1 MKKIETAAV
10 FGAGAIGA
18 YFIWGLS
25 DKLGENLYV
34 IAEGERKE
42 RLERE
47 GLWINQKNFALNVK
61 TPKEAHGVDLL
72 LVSTKYG
79 ALRESLDD
87 IAGIVDEH
95 TIVMSLLNGVDSEE
109 IIGERIGMQHMV
121 YSLMKISS
129 ERRGNRIV
137 FDGQTAMGIYFGEK
151 GIKEKTERVQAI
163 ETLFADTELHYKVC
177 EDIETQIWIKY
188 AFNVSYNLPQAIL
201 GCGIGAYKDSKYV
214 KALRDKL
221 RAEVVAVAGA
231 KGIDISNPKKEV
243 ATPSPVWKRA
253 RYSTLQDLDAKR
265 RTEVDMFAGAMM
277 RMGREL
283 GVPTPVSEVCFY
295 MIKALEEKNDG
306 KFEYECPT
314 EQE

>member
-1 MKKIETAAV
+1 MKRIETAAV

-61 TPKEAHGVDLL
+61 TPREAHGVDLL

-79 ALRESLDD
+79 ALRESLED

-129 ERRGNRIV
+129 ERRGNRIF
-137 FDGQTAMGIYFGEK
+137 FDGQTAMGVYFGEK
-151 GIKEKTERVQAI
+151 GIREKTGRVQAL
-163 ETLFADTELHYKVC
+163 EALFADTELHYKVC

-188 AFNVSYNLPQAIL
+188 AFNVGYNLPQAIL
-201 GCGIGAYKDSKYV
+201 GCGIGAYKDSEYV
-214 KALRDKL
+214 RALRDKL
-221 RAEVVAVAGA
+221 RAEVAAVAGA
-231 KGIDISNPKKEV
+231 KGIDISGPKKEV
-243 ATPSPVWKRA
+243 AVQSPVWKRA

-265 RTEVDMFAGAMM
+265 PTEVDMFAGAMM

-283 GVPTPVSEVCFY
+283 GVPTPVSEVCYY
-295 MIKALEEKNDG
+295 MIKALEEKNEG
-306 KFEYECPT
+306 KFEYECPA